1 VKTPTCSIDALMPGR
16 EVGVNQRGITCS
28 TLQVSLRGGKTLA
41 TPKSGAWSDSNARPL
56 GLTGVRGVS
65 STRHSMRTC
74 PFPLK
79 LASGPGADLLLAM
92 FGGTARLFG

>member
-41 TPKSGAWSDSNARPL
+41 TPKSG
-56 GLTGVRGVS
+56 GLVRFE
-65 STRHSMRTC
+65 RT
-74 PFPLK
+74 
-79 LASGPGADLLLAM
+79 
-92 FGGTARLFG
+92 TARLNRSAGS